1 MRIHIEGL
9 REWIKK
15 LMVWQVKS
23 ITAQRLTVSAKI
35 ISYHS
40 TMRPEFCDKNKG
52 CVSPKFKIIF
62 RMKKGKRFGEF
73 DV

>member
-23 ITAQRLTVSAKI
+23 ITAQQLTVSAKI